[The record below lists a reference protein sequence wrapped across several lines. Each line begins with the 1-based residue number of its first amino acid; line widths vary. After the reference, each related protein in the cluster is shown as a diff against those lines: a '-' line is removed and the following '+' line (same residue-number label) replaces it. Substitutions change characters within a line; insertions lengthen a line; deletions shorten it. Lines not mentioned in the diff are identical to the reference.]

1 MAYQMIHM
9 EIAYRLLNVLVD
21 ITHPAEFILGSV
33 APDSVHMNPD
43 FEMGR
48 KVKSHL
54 FEGCGEWGDTR
65 DYERWSHNIGEMFA
79 KAWTMKGRT
88 DYRDFVLGMCV
99 HCLTDYWN
107 DLNIWRRLQREY
119 IPLMSPGE
127 FKDAYY
133 PEARGIDIWLY
144 QNSKNT
150 KAIIKL
156 LSEASAFD
164 VEGMVNREDM
174 EKQRW
179 HLLNVQY
186 HVPTV
191 DISRYR
197 FLSADFLEN
206 FIESAVNHIADSIK
220 ESGII
225 ARQQN

>member
-1 MAYQMIHM
+1 MAFQMIHM
-9 EIAYRLLNVLVD
+9 EIAYRLLECPLGIEN
-21 ITHPAEFILGSV
+21 PADFLIGSV

-43 FEMGR
+43 FEIGR
-48 KVKSHL
+48 KVKSHM
-54 FEGCGEWGDTR
+54 FEGCGEWGDTQ
-65 DYERWSHNIGEMFA
+65 DYARWNQNIGEMLA
-79 KAWTMKGRT
+79 KAGTMKNRT
-88 DYRDFVLGMCV
+88 DYRDFVLGICV

-119 IPLMSPGE
+119 IPPMSPGE

-164 VEGMVNREDM
+164 VEGMVNKEDI
-174 EKQRW
+174 EKQRR

-206 FIESAVNHIADSIK
+206 FIESAVKHIADSIK